1 MAVLRDV
8 SGDEFREHL
17 KRARIVYGESR
28 LASRCYHGR
37 LTLAHFDP
45 AIRIVGNR
53 KSRPTSTGVKRML
66 RSNIRP
72 PRSPNADGCRALI
85 MLAASPNGLTE
96 HVLTAKGITSEL
108 MVELVSAGLA
118 TTATERVRL
127 SQRRTLES
135 IRVLITNEGRRVLSG
150 HRHELTAQLWGRGG
164 RCDSPLG

>member
-1 MAVLRDV
+1 
-8 SGDEFREHL
+8 
-17 KRARIVYGESR
+17 
-28 LASRCYHGR
+28 
-37 LTLAHFDP
+37 
-45 AIRIVGNR
+45 
-53 KSRPTSTGVKRML
+53 
-66 RSNIRP
+66 
-72 PRSPNADGCRALI
+72 
-85 MLAASPNGLTE
+85 MLAASSNGLTE
-96 HVLTAKGITSEL
+96 HVLTAKGMTIEL